1 MSSRLI
7 RLLAALII
15 GAAGGTVAMVAPASA
30 AACPAGTGVTVVV
43 NSSVS
48 CDRNGGGSAYSNFGD
63 AGYSLSNYRGF
74 VCSINGYPD
83 PAKACHSY
91 APADAY
97 WALFWA
103 NGKGGGWNYSNSG
116 ASSLNVP
123 TGGWVA
129 FKFQNSSSRSYP
141 GVRPYTPPP
150 APAPAPA
157 PAPKPKPKPSAKP
170 SASASASASAAA
182 KAKAK
187 AKATAKPSASASASA
202 GASATPGDEVSN
214 TSATTDSQG
223 SNGMAW
229 VGVALAVA
237 LLAGMGFAVWRR
249 RSAGQP

>member
-1 MSSRLI
+1 MSSRLV

-15 GAAGGTVAMVAPASA
+15 GAAGGTVAMIGPASA

-48 CDRNGGGSAYSNFGD
+48 CDRNGGGSASSNFGD

-83 PAKACHSY
+83 PAEACHSY

-116 ASSLNVP
+116 ASSLSVP

-150 APAPAPA
+150 APAPAP
-157 PAPKPKPKPSAKP
+157 KPQPKPSAKPSASTSASASAAAKEKAKPTAKP
-170 SASASASASAAA
+170 SASASASASASEAA
-182 KAKAK
+182 
-187 AKATAKPSASASASA
+187 
-202 GASATPGDEVSN
+202 GDEITN
-214 TSATTDSQG
+214 TSATTDSNG
-223 SNGMAW
+223 SNAMAW
-229 VGVALAVA
+229 VGAGLAAV
-237 LLAGMGFAVWRR
+237 LVAGMGVALWRR
-249 RSAGQP
+249 RTAGQP

>member
-1 MSSRLI
+1 MSSRLV

-15 GAAGGTVAMVAPASA
+15 GAAGGTVAMVGPASA

-63 AGYSLSNYRGF
+63 AGHSLSNYRGF
-74 VCSINGYPD
+74 VCSIDGYPD

-116 ASSLNVP
+116 ASSLSVP

-129 FKFQNSSSRSYP
+129 FKFQTSSSRSYP
-141 GVRPYTPPP
+141 GVRPYTAP
-150 APAPAPA
+150 PAPAPA

-170 SASASASASAAA
+170 SASASAQA
-182 KAKAK
+182 KEKEKAK
-187 AKATAKPSASASASA
+187 AKATAKPSASVSASASA
-202 GASATPGDEVSN
+202 EADDEITN
-214 TSATTDSQG
+214 TSATSDSNG
-223 SNGMAW
+223 SNAMVWVGAVLAAVLIAGM
-229 VGVALAVA
+229 GVAL
-237 LLAGMGFAVWRR
+237 WRR
-249 RSAGQP
+249 RTAGQS